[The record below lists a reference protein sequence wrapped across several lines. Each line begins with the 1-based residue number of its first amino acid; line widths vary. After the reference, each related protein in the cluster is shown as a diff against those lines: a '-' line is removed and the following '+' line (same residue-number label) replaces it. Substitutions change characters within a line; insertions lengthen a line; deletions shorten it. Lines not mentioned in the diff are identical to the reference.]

1 MLDRIQQT
9 IAIGVLTGL
18 LCVVGQAAHTGAAK
32 ADGHA
37 SASAAELG
45 KAGIKVMRDGKR
57 VIYMIP
63 TNLPETPYQIGPSD
77 VLVIDV
83 WENTQLSQTVTVRPD
98 GDMSLPLVG
107 DIHAEGMTVP
117 QLRDDLTKRLTKF
130 IRNPVVTVTVKE
142 PRSHSY
148 NILGQVMHPGSFVI
162 DQPTRVLDAIAK
174 AGGFQDFAKKNDI
187 YILRRVPGGP
197 AVKVFFQYD
206 KVIQGL
212 RTYENVQLQKGDVIV
227 VP

>member
-1 MLDRIQQT
+1 MRNKSYQA
-9 IAIGVLTGL
+9 IAVAVLAGL
-18 LCVVGQAAHTGAAK
+18 LGVAGQAATNGAGKDGGAA
-32 ADGHA
+32 
-37 SASAAELG
+37 AATEAEIA
-45 KAGIKVMRDGKR
+45 KAGIRVVHQGKR
-57 VIYMIP
+57 VFYMIP
-63 TNLPETPYQIGPSD
+63 TTLPETPYQIGPGD
-77 VLVIDV
+77 VLQIDV
-83 WENTQLSQTVTVRPD
+83 WENAQLSQSVTVRPD
-98 GDMSLPLVG
+98 GSMSLPLVG

-117 QLRDDLTKRLTKF
+117 ELREDLAKRLTKF
-130 IRNPVVTVTVKE
+130 IRTPVVTVTVKD

-148 NILGQVMHPGSFVI
+148 NVLGQVMHPGSFVI
-162 DQPTRVLDAIAK
+162 EGPTRVLDAIAK

-197 AVKVFFQYD
+197 EVKVFFQYD

>member
-1 MLDRIQQT
+1 MQQT
-9 IAIGVLTGL
+9 IAIGVLGGL
-18 LCVVGQAAHTGAAK
+18 LCAAGQAARTGTAK
-32 ADGHA
+32 DGGH
-37 SASAAELG
+37 SAVTNAEME
-45 KAGIKVMRDGKR
+45 KAGIRVVQQGKR

-63 TNLPETPYQIGPSD
+63 TNLPETPYQIGPGDGLDIS
-77 VLVIDV
+77 V

-98 GDMSLPLVG
+98 GDLSLPLVG
-107 DIHAEGMTVP
+107 DLHAEGMTVP
-117 QLRDDLTKRLTKF
+117 ELRADLTRRLAKF
-130 IRNPVVTVTVKE
+130 IRDPVVTVTVKD

-162 DQPTRVLDAIAK
+162 EGPTRVLDAIAK
-174 AGGFQDFAKKNDI
+174 AGGFQDFAKRNNI

-197 AVKVFFQYD
+197 EVKVFFQYD